1 MKTWLTNLGIV
12 ILQEKCY
19 KLFVSVVSNTAHKLH
34 HLLLT
39 KNISRYN
46 FRNQCILFCP
56 KCALIVTRTHL
67 FHPCLIGRTFI
78 RSFFSNHFIMYVT
91 LTYGEFMQ
99 FSLRSLRIWLL
110 KWTKY
115 LSVSNI
121 IHTLGNGLY
130 PFGATRRFPTYINI
144 CGFVMLIFNIIFQN
158 DEEEENGFWLLIELN
173 VFSKLRKKIVTHT
186 FRLWIPSWT

>member
-1 MKTWLTNLGIV
+1 
-12 ILQEKCY
+12 
-19 KLFVSVVSNTAHKLH
+19 
-34 HLLLT
+34 
-39 KNISRYN
+39 
-46 FRNQCILFCP
+46 
-56 KCALIVTRTHL
+56 
-67 FHPCLIGRTFI
+67 
-78 RSFFSNHFIMYVT
+78 MYVT

-173 VFSKLRKKIVTHT
+173 VFSKLRKNNCNSHFSSLNSVVDLEEYCWRTLSCLNAKIKPGASNLNNGNPTD
-186 FRLWIPSWT
+186 